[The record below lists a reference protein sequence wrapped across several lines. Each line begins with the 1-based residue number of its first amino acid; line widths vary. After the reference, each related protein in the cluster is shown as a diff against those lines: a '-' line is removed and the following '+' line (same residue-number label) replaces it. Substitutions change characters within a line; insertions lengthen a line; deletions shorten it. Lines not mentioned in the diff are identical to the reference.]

1 MSGIT
6 MGFVLWKNHGN
17 FVGNGA
23 WEFEITEWQRMKD
36 ERHNIQILKLL
47 QVKAIRDRTIIDRGF
62 WSLKKFYI
70 LSLFM
75 CVFSLVY

>member
-1 MSGIT
+1 

-23 WEFEITEWQRMKD
+23 WEFEITEWQTMKD

-47 QVKAIRDRTIIDRGF
+47 QVKAIRGRIN
-62 WSLKKFYI
+62 SLNN
-70 LSLFM
+70 
-75 CVFSLVY
+75 SLVPDGKPALCECRQLLTGDSGL

>member
-62 WSLKKFYI
+62 WSLKNSIF
-70 LSLFM
+70 
-75 CVFSLVY
+75 